1 MKKIPYKLIV
11 LVGLITIGMTAQR
24 FETPLQEYKV
34 SSDAAISIA
43 ASYAEIEI
51 QEWSKNRVEIYGV
64 MDVQGLPEEEAQSLF
79 DSWDI
84 STQAEASKIK
94 IRSNSSNFG
103 NEYFFINNDKYLGN
117 VVVDIPEISG
127 MVVDILDSMNFVL
140 PEFDNFPD
148 FDMNMNPTI
157 QFNTDSIAFDYEEF
171 KNNSEYL
178 AEWQERNKEQL
189 EKLKKEL
196 KENKAEIEINQ
207 KEIEREIKEAQK
219 EIQMAQRD
227 IQEAEKE
234 IQREMKVA
242 NEEIKREMKLAQKE
256 MQREVSRAQLEARA
270 EVERNASER
279 EHEVRRI
286 MRDRQKV
293 KVKKTLIIKVP
304 KNAKLEFDV
313 DYCKISTTN

>member
-1 MKKIPYKLIV
+1 MKKIPFKLIV
-11 LVGLITIGMTAQR
+11 LVGLFTMGMTAQR
-24 FETPLQEYKV
+24 FETPMQEYKV
-34 SSDAAISIA
+34 SNDASISIE

-51 QEWSKNRVEIYGV
+51 EEWSKNRVEIQGI

-84 STQAEASKIK
+84 STQADASKIK

-117 VVVDIPEISG
+117 VMVDIPEMSG
-127 MVVDILDSMNFVL
+127 MVVDILDSMHFVL

-148 FDMNMNPTI
+148 FDVNMNPNI
-157 QFNTDSIAFDYEEF
+157 QFNDESIVFDYEEF
-171 KNNSEYL
+171 KENSEYL

-189 EKLKKEL
+189 EILKKEL
-196 KENKAEIEINQ
+196 KVNKAELERNQ
-207 KEIEREIKEAQK
+207 KEMEREIMEAQKEVQREMKMAQKEIQEAQK
-219 EIQMAQRD
+219 EIQ
-227 IQEAEKE
+227 
-234 IQREMKVA
+234 
-242 NEEIKREMKLAQKE
+242 REMKLAQKE
-256 MQREVSRAQLEARA
+256 IQREVSRAQLEART
-270 EVERNASER
+270 EMQRNASER

-293 KVKKTLIIKVP
+293 KVKKTLVIKVP

-313 DYCKISTTN
+313 DYCKISTSN

>member
-34 SSDAAISIA
+34 SSDASISIA

-84 STQAEASKIK
+84 STQAEANKIK

-117 VVVDIPEISG
+117 VVVDIPEMSG

-171 KNNSEYL
+171 KNNSAYL

-207 KEIEREIKEAQK
+207 KEIQREIQEAQEEVQREMKMAQKEVQEAQK
-219 EIQMAQRD
+219 EMQR
-227 IQEAEKE
+227 E
-234 IQREMKVA
+234 IQREV
-242 NEEIKREMKLAQKE
+242 KLAQKE

-270 EVERNASER
+270 EIERSRSER